1 MDIYNI
7 ILGEKNIENM
17 IALIKENKKVIPILY
32 SYEDIFSETLSFLS
46 STYKCNFLGADNKQ

>member
-17 IALIKENKKVIPILY
+17 IALIKENRN
-32 SYEDIFSETLSFLS
+32 YEKHPLAL
-46 STYKCNFLGADNKQ
+46 

>member
-32 SYEDIFSETLSFLS
+32 SYEDIFSEILSFFI
-46 STYKCNFLGADNKQ
+46 K